1 MTDILKKI
9 TDYKKIE
16 VIKLKKKQSIKN
28 FEKEIVNSEKPRK
41 FLENLNNPNKF
52 TKLVGSLE
60 LKSSQIQI
68 KFE

>member
-16 VIKLKKKQSIKN
+16 VIKLKKKQSIKD

-41 FLENLNNPNKF
+41 FLETLISESNDKF
-52 TKLVGSLE
+52 G
-60 LKSSQIQI
+60 
-68 KFE
+68 